1 MDQKTVIE
9 KLQILLPHW
18 IEHNDN
24 HETEFKKWAAL
35 ARSEG
40 QGILA
45 ELLDKAVLSMSK
57 TDEILK
63 KTLAEIGGPG
73 EEHCHHHASQLFIGT
88 SADD

>member
-1 MDQKTVIE
+1 MEQKTVLE

-24 HETEFKKWAAL
+24 HETEFKKWADL

-40 QGILA
+40 QGTLA
-45 ELLDKAVLSMSK
+45 ELLDKAVLSMTK

-63 KTLAEIGGPG
+63 KALAEIGGPS
-73 EEHCHHHASQLFIGT
+73 EEHCHHHHHHH
-88 SADD
+88 D